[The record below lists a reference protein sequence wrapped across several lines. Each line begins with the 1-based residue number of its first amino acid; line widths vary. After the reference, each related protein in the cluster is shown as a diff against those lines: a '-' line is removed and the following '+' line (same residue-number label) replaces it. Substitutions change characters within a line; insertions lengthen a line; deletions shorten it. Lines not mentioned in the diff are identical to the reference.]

1 MTDDKGDF
9 RQLKAQQRFLDEIE
23 QGIRFANRE
32 LINKQIPNLSKE
44 RILSLAVSVG
54 RLRARYLEA
63 AFRLGAEDHG
73 DLPSTEKLEALARCR
88 ENYEEA
94 RLAFEALRYAIER
107 GYVDVQELQGQGKP

>member
-1 MTDDKGDF
+1 MADDKGEF

-32 LINKQIPNLSKE
+32 LITKQVPGLDREK
-44 RILSLAVSVG
+44 ILALAVSVG

-63 AFRLGAEDHG
+63 ALRLGADEHG
-73 DLPSTEKLEALARCR
+73 EVPSAEKLEGLARCR
-88 ENYEEA
+88 VHYEEA

-107 GYVDVQELQGQGKP
+107 GYIDVQELQPGAKT